1 MIMIRVTK
9 QYTKKQET
17 SCRLYLKIKKK
28 GLPEKK
34 APTTSLCLN
43 KKNESTFSTWIIA
56 NTFKG
61 HLKNLASNHVK
72 KLSDPTKKF

>member
-1 MIMIRVTK
+1 MQALIK
-9 QYTKKQET
+9 D
-17 SCRLYLKIKKK
+17 KKK
-28 GLPEKK
+28 GLPDKK
-34 APTTSLCLN
+34 APTTRLCLN
-43 KKNESTFSTWIIA
+43 KKNELTFSIWTIA